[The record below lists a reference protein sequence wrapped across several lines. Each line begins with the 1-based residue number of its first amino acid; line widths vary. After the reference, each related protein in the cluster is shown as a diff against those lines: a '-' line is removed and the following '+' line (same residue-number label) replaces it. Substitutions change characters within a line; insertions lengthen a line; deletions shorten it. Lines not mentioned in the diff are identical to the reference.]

1 MSETFSS
8 VFVFNGGTN
17 PYVSVRIKNSGTGP
31 CDSVPLRNGGTFVK
45 INGPRS
51 SVKPRILI
59 WGNDVFFRFARLLG
73 AKNAI
78 FGLPTQF

>member
-45 INGPRS
+45 IVEHAPGIVS
-51 SVKPRILI
+51 
-59 WGNDVFFRFARLLG
+59 
-73 AKNAI
+73 
-78 FGLPTQF
+78 Q